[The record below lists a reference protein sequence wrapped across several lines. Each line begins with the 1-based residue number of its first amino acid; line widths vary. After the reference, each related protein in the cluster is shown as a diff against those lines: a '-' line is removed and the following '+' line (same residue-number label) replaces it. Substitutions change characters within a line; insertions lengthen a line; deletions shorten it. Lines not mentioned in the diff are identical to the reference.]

1 MMMRKSPN
9 NIRCV
14 IWALVECFFL
24 FVFSDTNV
32 YFIAYPGCNP
42 YNAAINAWKG
52 ECSMGDDEEK

>member
-1 MMMRKSPN
+1 MRKSPN
-9 NIRCV
+9 DTRRV
-14 IWALVECFFL
+14 VWALVECFFL

-52 ECSMGDDEEK
+52 ECRTGDDKEK